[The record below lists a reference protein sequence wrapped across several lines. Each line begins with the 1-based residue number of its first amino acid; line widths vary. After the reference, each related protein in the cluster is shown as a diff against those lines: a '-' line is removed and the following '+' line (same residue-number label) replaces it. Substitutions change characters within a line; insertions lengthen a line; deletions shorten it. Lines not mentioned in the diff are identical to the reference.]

1 MMIKFVR
8 LALVFV
14 LFCPPIAHAQKSKNT
29 SSAENKPAEPQK
41 LIWHEWNNGY
51 ELAKQ
56 TGKIALVDAY
66 TDWCGWCKRMDRD
79 TYSNPD
85 VVALLNTYFVPIKFN
100 PEIENVAYYVETDT
114 VSGPQLYGMLSQG
127 KSTGYP
133 TTYYLFPR
141 KMRIII
147 DPGYK
152 GPDDFIKILKS
163 AIEENKK

>member
-1 MMIKFVR
+1 MIKFTH
-8 LALVFV
+8 LAVVLI
-14 LFCPPIAHAQKSKNT
+14 LFCPTALLAQKNKNT
-29 SSAENKPAEPQK
+29 GPTDNKQDESQK
-41 LIWHEWNNGY
+41 LIWYDWNTGY
-51 ELAKQ
+51 ELAKK

-79 TYSNPD
+79 TYSSSD
-85 VVALLNTYFVPIKFN
+85 VIALINTHFVPIKFN
-100 PEIENVAYYVETDT
+100 PEIENALYYVETDT

-127 KSTGYP
+127 KSTGFP

-152 GPDDFIKILKS
+152 GPEDFKKILQS